1 MYEGYDVV
9 FPGIVV
15 GPLTEEYVRQ
25 LYEKNKFLNTFY
37 SSADEAIEEWVDWDW
52 DSIIVHPLV
61 RLKNEW
67 GEMGDTVIVYRVY
80 VFPYKK
86 YQV

>member
-1 MYEGYDVV
+1 M
-9 FPGIVV
+9 
-15 GPLTEEYVRQ
+15 
-25 LYEKNKFLNTFY
+25 
-37 SSADEAIEEWVDWDW
+37 
-52 DSIIVHPLV
+52 IIRPLV

-67 GEMGDTVIVYRVY
+67 EEMGDTVIVNRVY